1 MNLRILWPN
10 TVEALQGRRDRMRQ
24 KLPPS
29 PNSPFLATLG
39 TRLKGACDLET
50 SSNGYLGVVL
60 IWGSDLLTVIAA
72 KTVKK
77 KIYFFYVC
85 YSDTPKI

>member
-50 SSNGYLGVVL
+50 SSNGYLGVVCG
-60 IWGSDLLTVIAA
+60 WGRDLFSVMDAN
-72 KTVKK
+72 TVKQN
-77 KIYFFYVC
+77 F
-85 YSDTPKI
+85 